1 MGVKNRRNKRKIKVS
16 AILGFIIIILVA
28 LFLFKGVNKII
39 IKNAYVSGNV
49 TSFELYKMDK
59 DILTKTNDI
68 IYRGSFVKLYPD
80 SKKEN
85 NITYVKIKYNDK
97 EYFID
102 EKNITM
108 DKDKIVTE
116 KEMYVRTSTTI
127 YKNEKDVDIQGLV
140 KKGEKVEILSYD
152 KLDKKGVVNKYK
164 IKYQDK
170 EGYVYGKY
178 LVTTSEESLKV
189 YDNEGLQEYL
199 SNMGNTLGGG
209 TATDL
214 DYYPYEKGKFKNN
227 VMPDEVRAFYING
240 AAIKEIDSYIELAKE
255 SNINAFVIDIC
266 DDTSISYESPV
277 MKTYSPTSYSHA
289 INKYEDYKSYVK
301 KVKDAGIFVIGRI
314 TAFKDSYY
322 VEDHKDAA
330 ILSKGGEPFNHNGAF
345 WPSVYNR
352 GVWEYKVKLAIEGVK
367 EIGFNEIQ
375 FDYVRFPDRTNR
387 LEAAG
392 SINFNNTYEEQKAQA
407 LQTFI
412 MYATD
417 EIHNVGAYVSIDV
430 FGESASNYVT
440 AYGQFWPA
448 ISNVADVIS
457 GMPYP
462 DHFNAHEYGI
472 SEVVWTVPYK
482 LLNAWGS
489 YVKKK
494 QEITPTPAK
503 VRTWIQTYDTSKNPA
518 TTYDSN
524 KVSEQITALYEN
536 GLDDG
541 YMTWNSGSNIN
552 KYRSLKDAFKK
563 EYK

>member
-1 MGVKNRRNKRKIKVS
+1 MGVNYKKRKLKIVPFIML
-16 AILGFIIIILVA
+16 ILIVCAVIFV
-28 LFLFKGVNKII
+28 FMKGVNKITT
-39 IKNAYVSGNV
+39 KEGYVSGNV
-49 TSFELYKMDK
+49 TSFDLYNLNK
-59 DILTKTNDI
+59 DSKIEKVKDV
-68 IYRGSFVKLYPD
+68 IYRGSKVTLY
-80 SKKEN
+80 SKEVSDDKN
-85 NITYVKIKYNDK
+85 TYVKIKYNDK
-97 EYFID
+97 EYFINK
-102 EKNITM
+102 ENVTLN
-108 DKDKIVTE
+108 KDKIVTE
-116 KEMYVRTSTTI
+116 KQMYVRTSTTI
-127 YKNEKDVDIQGLV
+127 YKDSDSVDIQGLV
-140 KKGEKVEILSYD
+140 KKGEEVDILSYD
-152 KLDKKGVVNKYK
+152 KLNKLGVVNKYK
-164 IKYQDK
+164 IKYKDK

-178 LVTTSEESLKV
+178 LVLDKDESLKA
-189 YDNEGLQEYL
+189 YDKDGLQEYL
-199 SNMGNTLGGG
+199 SGMGDTLGGG
-209 TATDL
+209 SATSL
-214 DYYPYEKGKFKNN
+214 DFYPYEKANFKDN
-227 VMPDEVRAFYING
+227 VMPDEVRAFYLNG
-240 AAIKEIDSYIELAKE
+240 AVVKNIDDYISLAKE
-255 SNINAFVIDIC
+255 SNINAFVIDVC
-266 DDTSISYESPV
+266 DDTSIAYGSPV
-277 MKTYSPTSYSHA
+277 MEKYSKTSYSHA
-289 INKYEDYKSYVK
+289 INDFEDYKKYVK
-301 KVKDAGIFVIGRI
+301 KAIDAGIYVIGRI

-330 ILSKGGEPFNHNGAF
+330 ILSANGEPFNHNGAY

-352 GVWEYKVKLAIEGVK
+352 GVWEYKVKLAIEAVK
-367 EIGFNEIQ
+367 EVGFNEIQ

-407 LQTFI
+407 LQTFV
-412 MYATD
+412 MYAAD

-482 LLNAWGS
+482 ILSAWGS

-503 VRTWIQTYDTSKNPA
+503 VRTWIQTYDA
-518 TTYDSN
+518 TRSPKVVYDSS
-524 KVSEQITALYEN
+524 KISDQITALYEN

-541 YMTWNSGSNIN
+541 YMTWHSGSNIN
-552 KYRSLKDAFKK
+552 KYRSLKEAFKK

>member
-1 MGVKNRRNKRKIKVS
+1 MGVKKRKNKVKLKVS
-16 AILGFIIIILVA
+16 AILGLIVIIVVA
-28 LFLFKGVNKII
+28 IFLFKGVNKII
-39 IKNAYVSGNV
+39 IKDAYVCGNV
-49 TSFELYKMDK
+49 TNYELYIMDK
-59 DILTKTNDI
+59 DVITKTKDV
-68 IYRGSFVKLYPD
+68 IYRGRSVKLYPD

-97 EYFID
+97 EYFINK
-102 EKNITM
+102 ENITM
-108 DKDKIVTE
+108 NKDKIVTE

-127 YKNEKDVDIQGLV
+127 YKNDSDVDILGLV
-140 KKGEKVEILSYD
+140 KKGEKVDILSYD
-152 KLDKKGVVNKYK
+152 KLDKKGIVNKYK

-170 EGYVYGKY
+170 DGYIYGKY
-178 LVTTSEESLKV
+178 LVATSEEALKV
-189 YDNEGLQEYL
+189 YDKDGLQEYL
-199 SNMGNTLGGG
+199 SNMSNTLGGG

-214 DYYPYEKGKFKNN
+214 DYYPYEKGNFKDN
-227 VMPDEVRAFYING
+227 VMPDEVRAFYLNG
-240 AAIKEIDSYIELAKE
+240 AVVKDIDSYIKLAKE
-255 SNINAFVIDIC
+255 SNINAFVIDVC
-266 DDTSISYESPV
+266 DDTSISYESPT
-277 MKTYSPTSYSHA
+277 MKKYSPTSYSYA

-301 KVKDAGIFVIGRI
+301 KAKDAGFYVIGRI

-330 ILSKGGEPFNHNGAF
+330 ILSANGEPFNHNGAY

-367 EIGFNEIQ
+367 EVGFNEIQ

-392 SINFNNTYEEQKAQA
+392 SINFNNTYSEQKAQA
-407 LQTFI
+407 LQTFV
-412 MYATD
+412 MYVTD

-430 FGESASNYVT
+430 FGESVSNYVT

-448 ISNVADVIS
+448 ISNVADAIS

-472 SEVVWTVPYK
+472 KEVVWTVPYK
-482 LLNAWGS
+482 ILNAWGKNA
-489 YVKKK
+489 KKK
-494 QEITPTPAK
+494 QDITPTPAK

-518 TTYDSN
+518 TIYDSN
-524 KVSEQITALYEN
+524 KVSDQITALYEN
-536 GLDDG
+536 GLTGG
-541 YMTWNSGSNIN
+541 YMTWNSASNIT
-552 KYRSLKDAFKK
+552 KYKSLAEAFKK

>member
-1 MGVKNRRNKRKIKVS
+1 MGVKKRKNKVKLKVS
-16 AILGFIIIILVA
+16 AILGLIVIIVVA
-28 LFLFKGVNKII
+28 IFLFKGVNKII
-39 IKNAYVSGNV
+39 IKDAYVCGNV
-49 TSFELYKMDK
+49 TNYELYIMDK
-59 DILTKTNDI
+59 DVITKTKDV
-68 IYRGSFVKLYPD
+68 IYRGRSVKLYPD

-97 EYFID
+97 EYFINK
-102 EKNITM
+102 ENITM
-108 DKDKIVTE
+108 NKDKIVTE

-127 YKNEKDVDIQGLV
+127 YKNDSDVDILGLV
-140 KKGEKVEILSYD
+140 KKGEKVDILSYD
-152 KLDKKGVVNKYK
+152 KLDKKGIVNKYK

-170 EGYVYGKY
+170 DGYIYGKY
-178 LVTTSEESLKV
+178 LVATSEEALKV
-189 YDNEGLQEYL
+189 YDKDGLQEYL
-199 SNMGNTLGGG
+199 SNMSNTLGGG

-214 DYYPYEKGKFKNN
+214 DYYPYEKGNFKDN
-227 VMPDEVRAFYING
+227 VMPDEVRAFYLNG
-240 AAIKEIDSYIELAKE
+240 AVVKDIDSYIKLAKE
-255 SNINAFVIDIC
+255 SNINAFVIDVC

-277 MKTYSPTSYSHA
+277 MKKYSPTSYSHA

-301 KVKDAGIFVIGRI
+301 KAKDAGIYVIGRI

-330 ILSKGGEPFNHNGAF
+330 ILSANGEPFNHNGAY

-367 EIGFNEIQ
+367 EVGFNEIQ

-392 SINFNNTYEEQKAQA
+392 SINFNNTYSEQKAQA
-407 LQTFI
+407 LQTFV
-412 MYATD
+412 MYVTD

-430 FGESASNYVT
+430 FGESVSNYVT

-448 ISNVADVIS
+448 ISNVADAIS

-472 SEVVWTVPYK
+472 KEVVWTVPYK
-482 LLNAWGS
+482 ILNAWGKNA
-489 YVKKK
+489 KKK
-494 QEITPTPAK
+494 QDITPTPAK

-518 TTYDSN
+518 TIYDSN
-524 KVSEQITALYEN
+524 KVSDQITALYEN
-536 GLDDG
+536 GLTGG
-541 YMTWNSGSNIN
+541 YMTWNSASNIT
-552 KYRSLKDAFKK
+552 KYKSLAEAFKK